1 MINSEKTKG
10 DVLKVFTEYY
20 LDGKMNI
27 SKHGKEIEFMED
39 NRILSEEEK
48 ETVNNFKELL
58 DEDRE
63 AFIRSAYMT
72 GLYIH
77 LEKLQWAIITDK
89 EWKGGKRALAYIKI
103 QNMMNMAYNMIDPNF
118 EYLLE
123 EELAE
128 WTEER
133 RKREEI

>member
-1 MINSEKTKG
+1 MINSEKTKRFLNSLWG
-10 DVLKVFTEYY
+10 REKVMREEQETA
-20 LDGKMNI
+20 L
-27 SKHGKEIEFMED
+27 EFME
-39 NRILSEEEK
+39 
-48 ETVNNFKELL
+48 LL
-58 DEDRE
+58 EEDRE

-72 GLYIH
+72 GLYMH
-77 LEKLQWAIITDK
+77 LEKLQWAIMTDK
-89 EWKGGKRALAYIKI
+89 EWHGGKRAIAYIKI
-103 QNMMNMAYNMIDPNF
+103 QNMMNQARDMIDPNF

>member
-1 MINSEKTKG
+1 MIKKSEATKRFLNS
-10 DVLKVFTEYY
+10 LW
-20 LDGKMNI
+20 
-27 SKHGKEIEFMED
+27 GKETIMREEQETALEFME
-39 NRILSEEEK
+39 
-48 ETVNNFKELL
+48 LL
-58 DEDRE
+58 EEDRE

-77 LEKLQWAIITDK
+77 LDKLQWAIMTDK

-103 QNMMNMAYNMIDPNF
+103 QNMMNQARDMIDPNF

-123 EELAE
+123 DELAE

-133 RKREEI
+133 RKREEV